1 MKKFLIA
8 LAVLAMTTPAMAQA
22 PWPKQDDTITVQ
34 LSAEDYVTATSGK
47 VMLSVDAALKDSDAA
62 NTRKEILAGAQKI
75 AKTNWRMINFNRS
88 TDQTGL
94 ERWNATLEARL
105 PEAQLTG
112 LTAAAKAASRP
123 GLQFTLNGTDM
134 SPTLAEMEAGR
145 AKLREALLAKA
156 NEELARVNKNAGG
169 RTYRIAD
176 IQFGTFGMPMPVPM
190 MAYAKNARMM
200 NAEMAVAA
208 DSSAGNAGGASF
220 SVDQQIQMTATATFA
235 TANK

>member
-8 LAVLAMTTPAMAQA
+8 LAMIAITTPAMAEA
-22 PWPKQDDTITVQ
+22 PWPKPDDTITVQ

-47 VMLSVDAALKDSDAA
+47 VTLSVDAALKDSDAA

-75 AKTNWRMINFNRS
+75 AKTTWRMINFNRS

-112 LTAAAKAASRP
+112 LTNAAKSASRP
-123 GLQFTLNGTDM
+123 GLQFTMNGTDM
-134 SPTLAEMEAGR
+134 SPTLAEMETGR
-145 AKLREALLAKA
+145 AKLREALLAKV
-156 NEELARVNKNAGG
+156 NEELARVNKSASG

-176 IQFGTFGMPMPVPM
+176 IQFGSFGMPMPV
-190 MAYAKNARMM
+190 MAYAKNTRMM
-200 NAEMAVAA
+200 NAEMAVAS
-208 DSSAGNAGGASF
+208 DSAGNAGGGSF

>member
-1 MKKFLIA
+1 
-8 LAVLAMTTPAMAQA
+8 
-22 PWPKQDDTITVQ
+22 
-34 LSAEDYVTATSGK
+34 
-47 VMLSVDAALKDSDAA
+47 
-62 NTRKEILAGAQKI
+62 
-75 AKTNWRMINFNRS
+75 MINFNRS

-112 LTAAAKAASRP
+112 LNAAAKSASRP
-123 GLQFTLNGTDM
+123 GLQFTVNGTDM

-145 AKLREALLAKA
+145 AKLRETLLVKA
-156 NEELARVNKNAGG
+156 NEELARVNKGAGG

-190 MAYAKNARMM
+190 MAYAKNSRMA

-208 DSSAGNAGGASF
+208 DSAGGGGASF
-220 SVDQQIQMTATATFA
+220 SVDQQIQMTATVTFA